1 MQGGPRGTEPTAV
14 AARAAVIVAYAVA
27 LIGAAAATLSL
38 RDGDVVGAVLVLTTS
53 LGVAALLAA
62 TGTLLR
68 GLHAVERRLARIED
82 TLRGPREH

>member
-1 MQGGPRGTEPTAV
+1 MQGGPLGAQPIAV

-27 LIGAAAATLSL
+27 LVGAAAATIAL
-38 RDGDVVGAVLVLTTS
+38 RDGQIATGVLVLTTS

-68 GLHAVERRLARIED
+68 GLRDVEHRLARIED
-82 TLRGPREH
+82 VLLALRDR